1 MKLEIDKYLKDIIKE
16 VPNKVQIFR
25 KNSDKGKQMVYYTGF
40 FQSDT
45 YNNFTTKQ
53 AETIFG
59 KMRNHLND
67 TSLLFY
73 QRRLLGGGYE
83 YIVRR
88 R

>member
-73 QRRLLGGGYE
+73 QRRLYGGGYE

>member
-45 YNNFTTKQ
+45 YTNFTTKQ

-73 QRRLLGGGYE
+73 QRRLHGGGYE